1 MTDRPSRCARFFGGP
16 LDGRVQEL
24 GDTEPVVGTVLKHV
38 HLHDG
43 PKIETR
49 YELGRVDDGWEFR
62 LCAAPVPEPAARPE
76 AEPDGVCES

>member
-1 MTDRPSRCARFFGGP
+1 MTDRPSHRARFFGGP

-24 GDTEPVVGTVLKHV
+24 GETEPVAGTVLKHV

-49 YELGRVDDGWEFR
+49 YELGRAEDDCWEFR
-62 LCAAPVPEPAARPE
+62 LCAAPVPEPAPRPE
-76 AEPDGVCES
+76 PEPDGVG